1 MPKEA
6 SKVKATKKRASP
18 VIAKAPPAK
27 KSKIT
32 VLDSDD
38 EDEDAFI
45 VPTTKAT
52 KAKAP
57 AKAKL
62 PATKPLAKAPA
73 KSKAKNVADSDD
85 EISIDEAPVEIAPR
99 ARAARGAAK
108 PKAAYVDIDLSMS
121 GDDVEGEEEAASD
134 FEGGASDSD

>member
-6 SKVKATKKRASP
+6 PKAKATKKRASP

-32 VLDSDD
+32 VLDTDD
-38 EDEDAFI
+38 EDEDAFT
-45 VPTTKAT
+45 VPTKAT

-62 PATKPLAKAPA
+62 PAAKPVAKAPA
-73 KSKAKNVADSDD
+73 KATAKRVADSDD
-85 EISIDEAPVEIAPR
+85 EISIDEAPVEVAPR